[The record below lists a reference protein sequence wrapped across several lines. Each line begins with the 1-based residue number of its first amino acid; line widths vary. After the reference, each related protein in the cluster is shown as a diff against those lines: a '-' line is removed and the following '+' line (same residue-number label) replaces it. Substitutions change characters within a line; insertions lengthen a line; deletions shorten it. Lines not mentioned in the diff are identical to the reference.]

1 VDYIALYPAGTTSLV
16 AEALRGLLPG
26 AEIRESD
33 DSALA
38 FAAPGRLRSAAAVP
52 FVKNLFAVGASTRRR
67 GLDAS
72 LTELAGKAQGLRRP
86 PGATAFRVMFHIDGQ
101 LVSPSPAARQRL
113 ERAIGAAT
121 GLRPEPRGR
130 CQEYWVIG
138 RRVWQSTYLG
148 ERLPPGHASP
158 ALRKGALSPELSA
171 LLVSLSRPDP
181 SDVFLDPF
189 AGSGSLVAARL
200 GGPARKIIYND
211 RADAARR
218 SAAARLGHKPGL
230 VFLHEDGTAMTSLQP
245 GEISAVVTDPPWGE
259 YDDSVGEYD
268 DSVGHY
274 AEFAGALA
282 AELARLLHPRV
293 GRLVL
298 LTSRR
303 REPDWMATLVDRGL
317 AGDPPIE
324 ILVNGHPASVL
335 RAYPPTR

>member
-26 AEIRESD
+26 VEIRESD
-33 DSALA
+33 DSAMA
-38 FAAPGRLRSAAAVP
+38 FASPGRLRSAVAVP
-52 FVKNLFAVGASTRRR
+52 FVKNLFAISASARRR

-72 LTELAGKAQGLRRP
+72 VTELAGKAQALHRP
-86 PGATAFRVMFHIDGQ
+86 LGATAFRVMFHIDGQ
-101 LVSPSPAARQRL
+101 LVSPSPTARQGL
-113 ERAIGAAT
+113 ERAIRAAT
-121 GLRPEPRGR
+121 GLRPESRGR

-138 RRVWQSTYLG
+138 RRDWPSAYLG
-148 ERLPPGHASP
+148 ERLPPGQGGP
-158 ALRKGALSPELSA
+158 ALPKGALSPELSA

-181 SDVFLDPF
+181 RDVFLDPF

-211 RADAARR
+211 RAEAARR
-218 SAAARLGHKPGL
+218 SAEARLGHKPGL

-245 GEISAVVTDPPWGE
+245 GEISAVATDPPWGE
-259 YDDSVGEYD
+259 YDDSVGD
-268 DSVGHY
+268 Y

-303 REPDWMATLVDRGL
+303 REPDWMVALRRRGF

-324 ILVNGHPASVL
+324 VLVNGHSASVL
-335 RAYPPTR
+335 RAYPPSR

>member
-16 AEALRGLLPG
+16 TEALRGLLPG
-26 AEIRESD
+26 TEIRESD

-52 FVKNLFAVGASTRRR
+52 FVKNLFAVGARARRR

-72 LTELAGKAQGLRRP
+72 VTDLAGQARALRRP

-101 LVSPSPAARQRL
+101 LIAPSSAARERL

-138 RRVWQSTYLG
+138 RRDWASVYLG
-148 ERLPPGHASP
+148 ERLPPGQARP
-158 ALRKGALSPELSA
+158 APPKGALSPELSA

-181 SDVFLDPF
+181 RDVFLDPF

-200 GGPARKIIYND
+200 DTPARKIIYND
-211 RADAARR
+211 RDEATCRAATT
-218 SAAARLGHKPGL
+218 RLDRYPSL
-230 VFLHEDGTAMTSLQP
+230 AMLHEDGTAMTSLQP
-245 GEISAVVTDPPWGE
+245 SEVSVIVTDPPWGE
-259 YDDSVGEYD
+259 FDESVG
-268 DSVGHY
+268 GY
-274 AEFAGALA
+274 AEFARSLA
-282 AELARLLHPRV
+282 AEFARLLHPRF
-293 GRLVL
+293 GRVVL

-303 REPDWMATLVDRGL
+303 REQDMLSALTGL
-317 AGDPPIE
+317 GFACDPPIE

-335 RAYPPTR
+335 RGYPPSGPGS